1 MFFRFGHFNWEIT
14 ITSESVISQ
23 FPELLIIYITI
34 IFLDVTNFGV
44 GEHPS
49 NIEIAYLN
57 ITKLST

>member
-1 MFFRFGHFNWEIT
+1 MFCHFNWEIA

-23 FPELLIIYITI
+23 LTELLIIYLTI
-34 IFLDVTNFGV
+34 IILDVTNFGA

-49 NIEIAYLN
+49 NIKIVHLN

>member
-1 MFFRFGHFNWEIT
+1 MFGHFNWEIT
-14 ITSESVISQ
+14 ITSESVIWQSSK
-23 FPELLIIYITI
+23 LLIIYIRI

-49 NIEIAYLN
+49 NIKITELN